1 MITNAIRNFVALVLW
16 LLLAIVSL
24 YMNVQ
29 VTIANYLGSKAALEL
44 QGYESQ
50 PLYTD
55 SLVGRLL
62 GSLFADATLAQF
74 FALGVAIVQA
84 LGLFFLFNIAFGL
97 SKLFEI
103 RKENLV
109 PIIDSDARG
118 VSDEVDRAAEV
129 RAANHRIV
137 LSFIKIGCLLFLLYW
152 AISWDLELFRFR
164 SVADALANGSPEVNP
179 MQVPSWV
186 NFATANDHLFV
197 KHLIG
202 IGAWGYLAITALG
215 CFLLEVS
222 FENVSERWARLMA
235 PVDNAIAN
243 WLAPAT
249 VGQEIFYGY
258 DLDGRPVYE
267 PQTPIAYDTDGKR
280 IQTDPITPTEESV
293 VDDEQTDVS
302 ATSNSV
308 LGEQTSVVDVAG
320 HHAQASAAS
329 RDEGTPLFDI
339 SSAETRAAN
348 DAVLHAVPDG
358 PATADSQLR
367 DVIGASDERI
377 SLAVAQANPDR
388 YYVDKMNGEI
398 WSRTHWERL
407 HEEPVEPEAKAA

>member
-1 MITNAIRNFVALVLW
+1 MITNAIRNFVALILW

-103 RKENLV
+103 RKENLLAMKV
-109 PIIDSDARG
+109 DTSDVG
-118 VSDEVDRAAEV
+118 DEVDRAAEV

-164 SVADALANGSPEVNP
+164 SVAAALANGSPEINP
-179 MQVPSWV
+179 MHVPSWV
-186 NFATANDHLFV
+186 SFVTTNDHLFV
-197 KHLIG
+197 KNLIG
-202 IGAWGYLAITALG
+202 IGAWGYLAITSLG
-215 CFLLEVS
+215 CFLLEAS

-235 PVDNAIAN
+235 PVDSAIAN
-243 WLAPAT
+243 WFAPAAER
-249 VGQEIFYGY
+249 QEIFYGY
-258 DLDGRPVYE
+258 DVDGQPVYE
-267 PQTPIAYDTDGKR
+267 PETSIAYDTDGKP
-280 IQTDPITPTEESV
+280 ILTDPITATEAGA
-293 VDDEQTDVS
+293 VDDEQTVIS
-302 ATSNSV
+302 TRSNSV
-308 LGEQTSVVDVAG
+308 PGDQVGVDLAG
-320 HHAQASAAS
+320 HHAQGTP
-329 RDEGTPLFDI
+329 RDNPQGAPLFDL
-339 SSAETRAAN
+339 SSAVTQAAN
-348 DAVLHAVPDG
+348 PALHAVPDS
-358 PATADSQLR
+358 PATTDSQLR
-367 DVIGASDERI
+367 DVIGASDERV

-407 HEEPVEPEAKAA
+407 HEDPVEPEAKAA